1 MIIAHSFESITRS
14 WTASLLH
21 CKPSYAYTKN
31 MFKPTSLSSYI
42 VFPKLEKWLPRHKVI
57 QNIDNLVAKFQGILE
72 HKKENKGNDMLTY
85 MLEEPGMTDEEYRDN
100 M

>member
-1 MIIAHSFESITRS
+1 MLIYCH
-14 WTASLLH
+14 
-21 CKPSYAYTKN
+21 
-31 MFKPTSLSSYI
+31 SYI
-42 VFPKLEKWLPRHKVI
+42 VFPKLEKWLPRHEVI
-57 QNIDNLVAKFQGILE
+57 KNIDNLVSKFQGILE